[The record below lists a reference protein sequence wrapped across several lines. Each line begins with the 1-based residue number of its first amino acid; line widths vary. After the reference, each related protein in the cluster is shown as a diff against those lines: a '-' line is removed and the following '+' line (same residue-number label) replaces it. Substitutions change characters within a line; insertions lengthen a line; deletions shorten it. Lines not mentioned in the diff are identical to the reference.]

1 MAREFLIQILA
12 ITALMRKSKHCLFHF
27 KPCMRLLQQFSA
39 LLLLTLALAHP
50 NTFAQTCAAPGK
62 DGPVTISGSNVSINT
77 YFQGNGNL
85 SIGAASLV
93 LGAQT
98 GTVSVS
104 AGDKL
109 LIVQMQGAA
118 INNVNNNCY
127 GDGLGPCT
135 DTDTRAIG
143 SDKAQGFLENANYTA
158 GRYEYAQVTSVTGG
172 GGAGSTVNFFPALTY
187 AYTQAAPDLTL
198 GQRRYQVIRVPQY
211 ASLTISGS
219 IRPIRWDG
227 LVGGVVA
234 LDVAG
239 ALNFSGAGPHIN
251 ATGTGFRTGYGER
264 GGTANGDRL
273 FQNQSDG
280 LTGARDTTKGEGISG
295 TPRFMWIPADPLVF
309 NSTGVALTN
318 PDLNAN
324 TQGYPGGDYGR
335 GAPANAGGG
344 GISHNSAGGGGGNG
358 GRGGAG
364 GATWSGDG
372 SRDVGG
378 YGGGKLPQS
387 GAVDANRIVMGGGG
401 GAGDV
406 NGGGSEPSDPYEGPG
421 GQGGGLVFLNAG
433 TPGSGGWLQT
443 NGTQGPTTFYDAAGG
458 GGAGGSIRLIAGS
471 NTSLIRMQADGGQGG
486 IHDATGEAT
495 HCSGSGGGGSG
506 GVLVANGA
514 FSGSNSVN
522 GGLQGGNPPDNPIN
536 CQGDSGEVGATQT
549 FGPSTQ
555 VGVQPGH
562 QCLPQLNVSK
572 FTLTPTR
579 TAPPDTTAQY
589 QIVIR
594 NTGGGTAYGVSTNDT
609 LPVPFGL
616 ATVATTASA
625 VSTTVTGPSPIANS
639 SGVTPT
645 AIFGTAGGST
655 ATSYIVGSGG
665 VLTLTF
671 QVNLNTTTAG
681 VYQNSANVRYT
692 DPVRTTGGATDAGGN
707 PSVTPGGS
715 YADGNPVPGSN
726 YVASSSI
733 QEDVSIIGTTPT
745 VADILATKSG
755 TSFAYVGDPV
765 SYILTVSNNGPAN
778 VGTITVVDTV
788 PANIGTVTW
797 VCVVIGGT
805 GDCDVPAGGTGAS
818 GSGNSISLPQV
829 SLNSGAAIQVTVAG
843 TAASSGTVTNFV
855 TATLATPGLTDSN
868 LANNSATATTRIDPR
883 SADLVVLKS
892 NGLSTLT
899 AGAVTAY
906 TIDVGNNGPAPVSN
920 ALITDSASAGLTL
933 LSVSCTALGSAV
945 CPAGLTTST
954 LAAGVAIPS
963 LPVGSTVSI
972 VVDAQVTAAAGARVT
987 NTATV
992 TAPAGTTDTVA
1003 GNNSATDSDPIAAA
1017 LVRVISAVAS
1027 CTNGTEQLTNLLSN
1041 GNLANTAASVGGNI
1055 PQFPVDVFPGDT
1067 SEAIQQG
1074 AKNYSGGLVIQNP
1087 FIGDFSR
1094 SIAGTNNWLYSNGNN
1109 LAGTPNYR
1117 IYSQQLTTLVTGR
1130 QYLFMY
1136 YGSNAIAGGG
1146 TPTLA
1151 PIISMRVSS
1160 GTNTV
1165 AYLATDTYALEAAG
1179 TDTWTLRLAAFTAT
1193 TATMSVELWDAAAGV
1208 NGDDFAST
1216 QFTVRECRPQADP
1229 QVSKFNGVTTVTALT
1244 QTTYTVVVSNPGPGD
1259 AGGTLVRDQ
1268 AAIGLQKDSI
1278 ICSASAGALCPLV
1291 TTISG
1296 IEGAG
1301 LVLPQLSAGHTVT
1314 FTIVATVQALNGS
1327 VTNAVSLTIPPDVID
1342 SNTANNNASD
1352 TDNVL
1357 AVANLAITKNNNTST
1372 LVAGS
1377 TTNYTITVS
1386 NFGPSPADNS
1396 VLRDTPSAGLSCAS
1410 PVSCTSNDGNLAV
1423 CTGGTVGAPNA
1434 AIPLATLISGATLPR
1449 LRQGGVL
1456 TLVLSCGVT
1465 ATGL

>member
-1 MAREFLIQILA
+1 MISTSFLWRFRGHAQCA
-12 ITALMRKSKHCLFHF
+12 A
-27 KPCMRLLQQFSA
+27 A
-39 LLLLTLALAHP
+39 LLTGLLVLSASVS
-50 NTFAQTCAAPGK
+50 AQVCAAPGS
-62 DGPVTISGSNVSINT
+62 DGPVTIASSNTNVNS

-85 SIGAASLV
+85 SAGATSLT

-98 GTVSVS
+98 GSPNVAV
-104 AGDKL
+104 GDKL
-109 LIVQMQGAA
+109 LIIQMQGAA

-127 GDGLGPCT
+127 GDGAGPCT
-135 DTDTRAIG
+135 DTDTRTIG

-158 GRYEYAQVTSVTGG
+158 GRYEYVRVTSVTGG

-187 AYTQAAPDLTL
+187 AYTQAAPDLTI

-211 ASLTISGS
+211 SSLTISGS
-219 IRPIRWDG
+219 IRPVRWNG

-239 ALNFSGAGPHIN
+239 ALTFSGAGPHIN
-251 ATGTGFRTGYGER
+251 ASGTGFRTGYGER

-273 FQNQSDG
+273 FQNTSDA
-280 LTGARDTTKGEGISG
+280 LTGARDTTKGEGIAG
-295 TPRFMWIPADPLVF
+295 TPRFMWIATDPLSTT
-309 NSTGVALTN
+309 STGAVLTN

-364 GATWSGDG
+364 GATWEGDA

-378 YGGGKLPQS
+378 YGGGKLPQNGS
-387 GAVDANRIVMGGGG
+387 IDANRLVMGGGG

-406 NGGGSEPSDPYEGPG
+406 NGGGVEPTNPYEGPG
-421 GQGGGLVFLNAG
+421 GPGGGLIFINAG
-433 TPGSGGWLQT
+433 TPNTGWLQS
-443 NGTQGPTTFYDAAGG
+443 NGTTGPTSFFDAAGG
-458 GGAGGSIRLIAGS
+458 GGAGGSIRLIAAS
-471 NTSLIRMQADGGQGG
+471 NTSLVRLQADGGQGG
-486 IHDATGEAT
+486 THDATGGPT
-495 HCSGSGGGGSG
+495 HCSGSGGGGAG

-514 FSGSNSVN
+514 FAGSNSVN
-522 GGLQGGNPPDNPIN
+522 GGLQGPNPPNNPIN
-536 CQGDSGEVGATQT
+536 CQGDAGEVGATLS
-549 FGPSTQ
+549 FSPSTQ
-555 VGVQPGH
+555 VGVQPGY
-562 QCLPQLNVSK
+562 QCLPQLSVSK

-594 NTGGGTAYGVSTNDT
+594 NTGGGTAYGVSAQDT
-609 LPVPFGL
+609 FPVPFGL
-616 ATVATTASA
+616 ATVTSTAAA
-625 VSTTVTGPSPIANS
+625 VSTTVTGPTPLANS
-639 SGVTPT
+639 SGNTAT

-671 QVNLNTTTAG
+671 QVNLNTTTTG
-681 VYQNSANVRYT
+681 IYQNSASVLYT
-692 DPVRTTGGATDAGGN
+692 DPLRSTGGTGVAGGN
-707 PSVTPGGS
+707 PSITPGGT
-715 YADGNPVPGSN
+715 YANGNPVPGNN
-726 YVASSSI
+726 YVSSSST
-733 QEDVSIIGTTPT
+733 QEDVSITGTPAT
-745 VADILATKSG
+745 VADIASTKSG

-765 SYILTVSNNGPAN
+765 SYIFTVSNNGPAN
-778 VGTITVVDTV
+778 AGTITVVDTV
-788 PANIGTVTW
+788 PANIGTVSW

-843 TAASSGTVTNFV
+843 TAISSGTVTNRV

-868 LANNSATATTRIDPR
+868 PGNNSASATTRIDPR
-883 SADLVVLKS
+883 SADLVILKS

-906 TIDVGNNGPAPVSN
+906 TIQIGNNGPAPVSN
-920 ALITDSASAGLTL
+920 AIVTDPAAAGLTA
-933 LSVSCTALGSAV
+933 LSVSCSAFGGAV

-954 LAAGVAIPS
+954 LAAGITIPS

-972 VVDAQVTAAAGARVT
+972 ELNAQVTAGSGGRVT

-992 TAPAGTTDTVA
+992 TAPAGTTDSNPS
-1003 GNNSATDSDPIAAA
+1003 NNSATDSDPIAAA
-1017 LVRVISAVAS
+1017 VVRVISSAGICPAG
-1027 CTNGTEQLTNLLSN
+1027 TTEQLTNLLSN
-1041 GNLANTAASVGGNI
+1041 GNLANTGASVGGNI
-1055 PQFPVDVFPGDT
+1055 PQFPVDTAAGDT

-1074 AKNYSGGLVIQNP
+1074 AKNYSGGVVIQNP
-1087 FIGDFSR
+1087 FIGDISR
-1094 SIAGTNNWLYSNGNN
+1094 SVAGTNNWLYSNGNN
-1109 LAGTPNYR
+1109 LAGTPAYR
-1117 IYSQQLTTLVTGR
+1117 IYSQQLTTLVPGR

-1146 TPTLA
+1146 TPPDL
-1151 PIISMRVSS
+1151 PNISMRVSS
-1160 GTNTV
+1160 GTSTV
-1165 AYLATDTYALEAAG
+1165 VNLATHSYANEPAG
-1179 TDTWTLRLAAFTAT
+1179 TDTWTLRQAVFTAT
-1193 TATMSVELWDAAAGV
+1193 TATMSVELWDAAAGA

-1216 QFTVRECRPQADP
+1216 QFILRECRPQADP
-1229 QVSKFNGVTTVTALT
+1229 RVTKSNGVNTVTALT

-1259 AGGTLVRDQ
+1259 APGVLVIDPV
-1268 AAIGLQKDSI
+1268 ATGLQKDSI
-1278 ICSASAGALCPLV
+1278 SCSASAGAQCPLA

-1301 LVLPQLSAGHTVT
+1301 LVIPQLSAGHTVT

-1342 SNTANNNASD
+1342 SNAGNNTAQD
-1352 TDNVL
+1352 MDNVL
-1357 AVANLAITKNNNTST
+1357 GVANLAIAKTNNTTT

-1377 TTNYTITVS
+1377 TTNYTITIN
-1386 NFGPSPADNS
+1386 NFGPSPADGAL
-1396 VLRDTPSAGLSCAS
+1396 LRDAPSAGLSCATG
-1410 PVSCTSNDGNLAV
+1410 VACTSNDGNLAV
-1423 CTGGTVGAPNA
+1423 CPGGSVGTPNQTVTFANL
-1434 AIPLATLISGATLPR
+1434 LAGSTIPR

-1456 TLVLSCGVT
+1456 TLALSCGVT
-1465 ATGL
+1465 ATGQ

>member
-1 MAREFLIQILA
+1 MHFLRLFIIAIFMACTSAPILA
-12 ITALMRKSKHCLFHF
+12 
-27 KPCMRLLQQFSA
+27 QV
-39 LLLLTLALAHP
+39 
-50 NTFAQTCAAPGK
+50 CAAPGK
-62 DGPVTISGSNVSINT
+62 DGPVTISGSAVSVNT
-77 YFQGNGNL
+77 YFQGNGNPN
-85 SIGAASLV
+85 ATDTSLT

-98 GTVSVS
+98 GAPNVSV
-104 AGDKL
+104 GDTL
-109 LIVQMQGAA
+109 LIVQMQGAD

-135 DTDTRAIG
+135 DTNTRAIG
-143 SDKAQGFLENANYTA
+143 SDKAQGFLEDPSYTA
-158 GRYEYAQVTSVTGG
+158 GRYEYVRVTSVTGA
-172 GGAGSTVNFFPALTY
+172 GGAGSVVNFSPALTY
-187 AYTQAAPDLTL
+187 AYTQAAPDLTI
-198 GQRRYQVIRVPQY
+198 GQLRYQVIRVPQY

-219 IRPIRWDG
+219 IRPIRWNG

-239 ALNFSGAGPHIN
+239 ALSFSGAGPHIN
-251 ATGTGFRTGYGER
+251 ASGTGFRTGYGER
-264 GGTANGDRL
+264 SGTANGDRQ
-273 FQNQSDG
+273 FQADAEIIGN
-280 LTGARDTTKGEGISG
+280 TRDTTKGEGIAG
-295 TPRFMWIPADPLVF
+295 TPRHVWVSDNPLLIT
-309 NSTGVALTN
+309 STGASLIN
-318 PDLNAN
+318 PSLNAN
-324 TQGYPGGDYGR
+324 NQGYPGGDYGR
-335 GAPANAGGG
+335 GAPGNAGGG

-364 GATWSGDG
+364 GATWEGDG

-378 YGGGKLPQS
+378 YGGGKVPQS

-406 NGGGSEPSDPYEGPG
+406 NGGGVEPTNPYEGPG
-421 GQGGGLVFLNAG
+421 GQGGGLMFINVG
-433 TPGSGGWLQT
+433 TPGSGGWVQS
-443 NGTQGPTTFYDAAGG
+443 NGTTGPTSFFDAAGG
-458 GGAGGSIRLIAGS
+458 GGAGGSIRLIAAS
-471 NTSLIRMQADGGQGG
+471 NTSLLRMQADGGSGG
-486 IHDATGEAT
+486 THDATGGPT
-495 HCSGSGGGGSG
+495 HCSGSGGGAAG

-522 GGLQGGNPPDNPIN
+522 GGLQGPNPPNNPIN
-536 CQGDSGEVGATQT
+536 CQGDAGEAGATLN
-549 FGPSTQ
+549 FSPSTQ
-555 VGVQPGH
+555 TGVQPGY
-562 QCLPQLNVSK
+562 QCLPILSVSK
-572 FTLTPTR
+572 STPIATR
-579 TAPPDTTAQY
+579 TTPADTTAQY
-589 QIVIR
+589 QIVIS
-594 NTGGGTAYGVSTNDT
+594 NTGGGTAYGVSTNDS

-616 ATVATTASA
+616 AAVATTASA
-625 VSTTVTGPSPIANS
+625 ISTTVSGPTPIANS
-639 SGVTPT
+639 SGNTTT

-655 ATSYIVGSGG
+655 VTSFILGSGG

-671 QVNLNTTTAG
+671 QVNLNTTTSG
-681 VYQNSANVRYT
+681 IYQNSANVRYT
-692 DPVRTTGGATDAGGN
+692 DPVRTTGGTGDAGGN
-707 PSVTPGGS
+707 PSVTPGGT
-715 YADGNPVPGSN
+715 YANGNPVPGNN
-726 YVASSSI
+726 YAASSSP
-733 QEDVSIIGTTPT
+733 QEDVIIIGTTPT

-755 TSFAYVGDPV
+755 TSFAYVGDPI

-778 VGTITVVDTV
+778 AGTVTVADNV

-805 GDCDVPAGGTGAS
+805 ADCDMPAGGTGAT
-818 GSGNSISLPQV
+818 GSGNSINLPQV
-829 SLNSGAAIQVTVAG
+829 SLNSGGAIQITVSG
-843 TAASSGTVTNFV
+843 VGSTSGTVTNFV
-855 TATLATPGLTDSN
+855 TATLATPGLVDSN
-868 LANNSATATTRIDPR
+868 PANNSATATTRIDPR
-883 SADLVVLKS
+883 SADLIILKS
-892 NGLSTLT
+892 NGQSTLT
-899 AGAVTAY
+899 TGAVTAY

-920 ALITDSASAGLTL
+920 AIVTDPSSAGLTA
-933 LSVSCTALGSAV
+933 LSVSCTAFGGAV

-954 LAAGVAIPS
+954 LAAGITIPS

-972 VVDAQVTAAAGARVT
+972 VLNAQITAAAGGRVT

-992 TAPAGTTDTVA
+992 TAPAGTTDTTP

-1017 LVRVISAVAS
+1017 VVRVISSGGICPAL
-1027 CTNGTEQLTNLLSN
+1027 TTEQLTNLLSN

-1074 AKNYSGGLVIQNP
+1074 AKNYSAGLVIQNP
-1087 FIGDFSR
+1087 FIGDVNR
-1094 SIAGTNNWLYSNGNN
+1094 SVAGTNNWLYSNGNN
-1109 LAGTPNYR
+1109 LGGTPNYR

-1165 AYLATDTYALEAAG
+1165 VNLATNTYTLEASG
-1179 TDTWTLRLAAFTAT
+1179 TDTWSLTQAPFTAT

-1216 QFTVRECRPQADP
+1216 QFIVRECRPQANP
-1229 QVSKFNGVTTVTALT
+1229 GVTKSNGVNTVTALT
-1244 QTTYTVVVSNPGPGD
+1244 QTTYTVVVNNPGPGD
-1259 AGGTLVRDQ
+1259 APGVLVLDP
-1268 AAIGLQKDSI
+1268 AATGLQKDSI
-1278 ICSASAGALCPLV
+1278 SCSASAGAQCPLV
-1291 TTISG
+1291 TSIGG

-1301 LVLPQLSAGHTVT
+1301 LVIPVLSAGHTVT

-1342 SNTANNNASD
+1342 SDTNNNARSD

-1357 AVANLAITKNNNTST
+1357 AVANLAISKTNNTDT

-1396 VLRDTPSAGLSCAS
+1396 VLRDTPSSGLSCLAAA
-1410 PVSCTSNDGNLAV
+1410 CTSNDGNLAV
-1423 CTGGTVGAPNA
+1423 CPGGTIVAPNT

-1449 LRQGGVL
+1449 FRQGGIF
-1456 TLVLSCGVT
+1456 TLVLSCGIT